1 MKQSKTEEYAK
12 IFKDRKETCKSSPNL
27 CALMLSQEMC
37 NTLPSKPEREKCNSI
52 IVKEFKK

>member
-1 MKQSKTEEYAK
+1 MKKSKTEEYAN
-12 IFKDRKETCKSSPNL
+12 IFKDRKEACKSSPNL

-37 NTLPSKPEREKCNSI
+37 NGLPSKIEREKCNSV